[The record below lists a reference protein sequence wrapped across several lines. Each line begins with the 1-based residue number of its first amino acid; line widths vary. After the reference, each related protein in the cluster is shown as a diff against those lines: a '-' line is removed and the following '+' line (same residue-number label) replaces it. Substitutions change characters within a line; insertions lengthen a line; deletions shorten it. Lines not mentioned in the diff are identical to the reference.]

1 MMTMKKLITIFI
13 ILFLVVVFA
22 CGLHLWIQTS
32 PWLDDQEMLNSRET
46 ISDLAMAFA
55 TALRIN
61 DPAAYEMIDPSL
73 KTRLDAWMNTHQSQR
88 CDSQADSFFVRSRPL
103 GTNITFSCSIKDNYL
118 VFEVDNILVM
128 DMKVIDWG
136 KVTDEDW
143 AGNEL
148 K

>member
-1 MMTMKKLITIFI
+1 MKKLITILL

-22 CGLHLWIQTS
+22 CGLHWWIQTS
-32 PWLDDQEMLNSRET
+32 PWVDDYQTLNSRDT
-46 ISDLAMAFA
+46 AVDLVMAFA

-73 KTRLDAWMNTHQSQR
+73 KPRLDAWMNTHQSRR
-88 CDSQADSFFVRSRPL
+88 CISEAYTFFVSN
-103 GTNITFSCSIKDNYL
+103 GAQHGDKVTFGCAIKDNYL
-118 VFEVDNILVM
+118 AYEVDNIRVM
-128 DMKVIDWG
+128 EMKIIDWG
-136 KVTDEDW
+136 EVTEEDW